1 MIEDVL
7 KAVHARLFA
16 NSELTAIVGNRIQ
29 YARAPIGTTYPQ
41 VIYFDVASRTEA
53 VADYD
58 KVTVQFS
65 AWSSDKFE
73 ALRLNKLLYE
83 MWLRYTGTVDIGGG
97 EELRVNWT
105 QLVDQSALP
114 QDDPQL
120 FGYQLRF
127 EIRAKGA
134 NIGA

>member
-16 NSELTAIVGNRIQ
+16 DSALTAVVGNRIQ
-29 YARAPIGTTYPQ
+29 YARAPTGNTYPQ
-41 VIYFDVASRTEA
+41 LIYFDVASRTEA
-53 VADYD
+53 VVDYD

-65 AWSSDKFE
+65 VWSADKFE
-73 ALRLNKLLYE
+73 ALRLHEIVYRS
-83 MWLRYTGTVDIGGG
+83 WLRYTGTIDIGGG
-97 EELRVNWT
+97 ESLRVNWV

-134 NIGA
+134 NIGE